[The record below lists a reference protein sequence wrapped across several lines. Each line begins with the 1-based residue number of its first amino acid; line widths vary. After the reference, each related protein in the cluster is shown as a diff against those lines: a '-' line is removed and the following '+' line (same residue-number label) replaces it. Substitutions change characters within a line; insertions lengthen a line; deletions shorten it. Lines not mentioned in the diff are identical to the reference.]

1 MSDTLIDI
9 MRHGEPQGG
18 RRYRGSSVDDPLSD
32 KGWQQMRDAVA
43 DTECWDHII
52 SSPLSRCQAFANEL
66 AAKLN
71 IACSTEEQ
79 LKEIGFGAWEGRT
92 SDDIQENESEAL
104 AAFLR
109 DPVQNRPQGAE
120 PLHDFAERVWNVYQ
134 RLADKH
140 QGQHI
145 LIVAHAGVV
154 RAITSKILGMA
165 LNDVYSH
172 LRVEYAAIAHSKI
185 SLGKSPML
193 VLK

>member
-1 MSDTLIDI
+1 MNETFIDI

-18 RRYRGSSVDDPLSD
+18 RRYRGASVDDPLSE
-32 KGWQQMRDAVA
+32 KGWQQMRDAVKN
-43 DTECWDHII
+43 THHWDHIV
-52 SSPLSRCQAFANEL
+52 SSPLSRCQDFAKEL
-66 AAKLN
+66 ADKLN
-71 IACSTEEQ
+71 LTCSVEEE
-79 LKEIGFGAWEGRT
+79 LKEIGFGVWEGRT
-92 SDDIQENESEAL
+92 SDDIQQNEAQAL
-104 AAFLR
+104 ADFLR

-120 PLHDFAERVWNVYQ
+120 PLNDFADRVWTVYQ
-134 RLADKH
+134 RLAQQH

-185 SLGKSPML
+185 SAGKSPML
-193 VLK
+193 VLY

>member
-32 KGWQQMRDAVA
+32 RGWQQMWNAVA
-43 DTECWDHII
+43 NAEHWDHII
-52 SSPLSRCQAFANEL
+52 SSPLSRCHAFANEL
-66 AAKLN
+66 AEKLN
-71 IACSTEEQ
+71 IECSTEEQ

-120 PLHDFAERVWNVYQ
+120 PLHDFAERVWTVYQ
-134 RLADKH
+134 HLTDKH

-145 LIVAHAGVV
+145 LIIAHAGVV

-165 LNDVYSH
+165 LSDVYSH

-185 SLGKSPML
+185 SRGKSPML